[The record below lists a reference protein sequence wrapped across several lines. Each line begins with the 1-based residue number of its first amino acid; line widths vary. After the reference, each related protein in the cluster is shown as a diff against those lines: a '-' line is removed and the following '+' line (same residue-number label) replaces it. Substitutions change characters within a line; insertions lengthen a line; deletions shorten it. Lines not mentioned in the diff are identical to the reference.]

1 MSAPFVNDEK
11 TSTPQQMCSSF
22 LYRQIEDIPG
32 VYSLMDQLKNG
43 VVAMETEDTNSE
55 LFSIGGFS
63 IRRGIIVVIISYPH
77 FLMFISSCTGTNHFN
92 LEFFGR
98 TIFLQA
104 FI

>member
-63 IRRGIIVVIISYPH
+63 IRRGIIVVIISYPQYWH
-77 FLMFISSCTGTNHFN
+77 QPFQSKILWSNN
-92 LEFFGR
+92 
-98 TIFLQA
+98 IFASIYLINST
-104 FI
+104 F